1 MKICLRE
8 GGREGVVLWSAY
20 GSTSDLS
27 QRFHLLWVILYTRPI
42 FYFFLR
48 YDKLHNLS
56 LCDIACF
63 QCLISDGQNTS
74 IFIIILI
81 SYNVRGRCIFKS
93 CQLHT
98 LHMINCLKCTGICRS
113 TCPSKI
119 YYGSGLPVSVLCSFF
134 LVILENCMRIPGTT
148 TKHVFLG

>member
-1 MKICLRE
+1 MFE
-8 GGREGVVLWSAY
+8 GGREGERGVVLWSAY

-27 QRFHLLWVILYTRPI
+27 QRFHLLWVILYTRPM

-48 YDKLHNLS
+48 YDKLHNLF
-56 LCDIACF
+56 LCEIACF

-74 IFIIILI
+74 IFINILI

-113 TCPSKI
+113 TWPSKI

-134 LVILENCMRIPGTT
+134 LVILENCMCIPGTT
-148 TKHVFLG
+148 TKLFFG

>member
-1 MKICLRE
+1 MFE
-8 GGREGVVLWSAY
+8 GGRERGGSAVVGLRVYLWFITKIPSVVGHSIY
-20 GSTSDLS
+20 KTYVL
-27 QRFHLLWVILYTRPI
+27 
-42 FYFFLR
+42 FFLR

-56 LCDIACF
+56 LCEIACF
-63 QCLISDGQNTS
+63 KCLISDGQNTS

-148 TKHVFLG
+148 TKHVFFG

>member
-1 MKICLRE
+1 M
-8 GGREGVVLWSAY
+8 LWSAY
-20 GSTSDLS
+20 GSSSDLS
-27 QRFHLLWVILYTRPI
+27 QRFHLLWVILYTRPM

-48 YDKLHNLS
+48 YDKLHNLF
-56 LCDIACF
+56 LCEIACF

-74 IFIIILI
+74 IFINILI

-134 LVILENCMRIPGTT
+134 LVILENCMCIYL
-148 TKHVFLG
+148 VLLLNMYFLVKFSNRQ

>member
-1 MKICLRE
+1 MFE
-8 GGREGVVLWSAY
+8 GGRERGGQCCGRLTGIALIYHKDSICC
-20 GSTSDLS
+20 GSFYIQDLCS
-27 QRFHLLWVILYTRPI
+27 I
-42 FYFFLR
+42 FFLR

-56 LCDIACF
+56 LCEIACF
-63 QCLISDGQNTS
+63 KCLISDGQNTS

-98 LHMINCLKCTGICRS
+98 LHMINCLKCTVICRS

-134 LVILENCMRIPGTT
+134 LVILENCMCIPGTT
-148 TKHVFLG
+148 TKHVFFG

>member
-1 MKICLRE
+1 M
-8 GGREGVVLWSAY
+8 WSAY
-20 GSTSDLS
+20 GSSSDLS
-27 QRFHLLWVILYTRPI
+27 QRFHLLWVILYTRPM

-56 LCDIACF
+56 LCEIACF

-98 LHMINCLKCTGICRS
+98 LHMINCLKCTGICR
-113 TCPSKI
+113 CPSEI

-134 LVILENCMRIPGTT
+134 LVNLENCMYIYL
-148 TKHVFLG
+148 VLLLNMYFLVKFSNRQ

>member
-1 MKICLRE
+1 M
-8 GGREGVVLWSAY
+8 LWSAY

-27 QRFHLLWVILYTRPI
+27 QRFHLLWVILYTRPM

-48 YDKLHNLS
+48 YDKLHNLF
-56 LCDIACF
+56 LCEIACF
-63 QCLISDGQNTS
+63 WCLISDGQNTS
-74 IFIIILI
+74 IFINILI

-134 LVILENCMRIPGTT
+134 LVILESCMCIPGTT
-148 TKHVFLG
+148 TKLFFG

>member
-1 MKICLRE
+1 MLT
-8 GGREGVVLWSAY
+8 SAY
-20 GSTSDLS
+20 GSSSDLS

-42 FYFFLR
+42 FYFFKR

-56 LCDIACF
+56 LCEIACF
-63 QCLISDGQNTS
+63 KCLISDGQNTS
-74 IFIIILI
+74 IFITILI

-98 LHMINCLKCTGICRS
+98 LHIINCLKCTVICRS

-134 LVILENCMRIPGTT
+134 LVILEKCMCIPGTT
-148 TKHVFLG
+148 TKHVFFG

>member
-1 MKICLRE
+1 MFE
-8 GGREGVVLWSAY
+8 GGRERGGQCCGRLT
-20 GSTSDLS
+20 G
-27 QRFHLLWVILYTRPI
+27 FHLLWVILYTRPM
-42 FYFFLR
+42 FYSFLR

-56 LCDIACF
+56 LCEIACF
-63 QCLISDGQNTS
+63 KCLISDGQNTS

-134 LVILENCMRIPGTT
+134 LVILENCMCIPGTT
-148 TKHVFLG
+148 TKHVFFG

>member
-8 GGREGVVLWSAY
+8 GGREGGSAVVGLRVSICC
-20 GSTSDLS
+20 GSFYIQDLCS
-27 QRFHLLWVILYTRPI
+27 I
-42 FYFFLR
+42 FFLR

-56 LCDIACF
+56 LCEIACF
-63 QCLISDGQNTS
+63 KCLISDGQNTS

-134 LVILENCMRIPGTT
+134 LVILEKCMCIPGTT
-148 TKHVFLG
+148 TKHVFFG